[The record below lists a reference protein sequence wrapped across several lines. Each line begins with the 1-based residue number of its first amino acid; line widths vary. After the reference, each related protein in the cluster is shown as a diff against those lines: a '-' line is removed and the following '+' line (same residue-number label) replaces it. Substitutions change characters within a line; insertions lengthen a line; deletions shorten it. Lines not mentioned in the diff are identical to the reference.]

1 MDLVVVL
8 EVMLELLAIM
18 LLGYFLFKKGILN
31 PEVSKKL
38 SWLVVNVTAPLL
50 VLYAMYQVEDGGG
63 RSIVIHT
70 LLLGLICYTGFIA
83 LAFVLSKVLRV
94 PKGTRG
100 IYQFILVFAN
110 TGFMGYPVI
119 QS

>member
-50 VLYAMYQVEDGGG
+50 VLYAMYQVEDGGE